1 MTADRSFPDESSTSR
16 ILQPEHWEWL
26 EGVSQRS
33 SLTSWNSWRQR
44 AGSNETPLRLNPVSL
59 AMSYSLSPFARR
71 GTSVSCQCAL
81 VSATDRWDTRFG
93 GLDGH
98 DKSAQGH
105 PGGLSQRFLP
115 KGAPIM
121 TATSIARIVVPSLAL
136 VAACGA
142 ALGFGIMHVWR
153 EPPVETRAVIA
164 APEVSPPASGAQD
177 NGSAAL
183 ATAQAEAN
191 AAAAALAVPPR
202 APDTDESL
210 PAFDIARIE
219 RTGDAVI
226 AGTATPGAIV
236 ELLRNGEPHDRTVA
250 DKSGQFVMVPPRLP
264 AGDYELNV
272 PETVGKNRSAPD
284 QVFGSA
290 QARQSSQPPSQMA
303 KRQDMAVSQPPRL
316 AAATPLSDGGSPSTL
331 VLPRTATTVVSR
343 GDSLWRISRNTYG
356 AGIRYA
362 VVYKANQNQIRNPD
376 RIYPGQVFVL
386 PMNAR

>member
-1 MTADRSFPDESSTSR
+1 
-16 ILQPEHWEWL
+16 
-26 EGVSQRS
+26 
-33 SLTSWNSWRQR
+33 
-44 AGSNETPLRLNPVSL
+44 
-59 AMSYSLSPFARR
+59 
-71 GTSVSCQCAL
+71 
-81 VSATDRWDTRFG
+81 
-93 GLDGH
+93 
-98 DKSAQGH
+98 
-105 PGGLSQRFLP
+105 
-115 KGAPIM
+115 M
-121 TATSIARIVVPSLAL
+121 TATSITRIVVPSLAL

-153 EPPVETRAVIA
+153 EPPVETRAAIA

-177 NGSAAL
+177 IGSAAL

-264 AGDYELNV
+264 AGDYELTLRSQQPDGKRAISKQSVAVALAELGSSPGALQSRAEVPFNV
-272 PETVGKNRSAPD
+272 PDTVGTNHSVLDQGVRSA
-284 QVFGSA
+284 QT
-290 QARQSSQPPSQMA
+290 RQSSQSPLQTA

-316 AAATPLSDGGSPSTL
+316 AAATPDGGSPSAL
-331 VLPRTATTVVSR
+331 VLPKTVTAVVSP
-343 GDSLWRISRNTYG
+343 GDSLWRISRNAYG
-356 AGIRYA
+356 AGMRYA